1 MNLRRFLRAYLL
13 GIKTSNDR
21 PYSKA
26 VFSGFTRSFKKNPR
40 RKFKHISTELKNI
53 IFS

>member
-1 MNLRRFLRAYLL
+1 MNLRRFGRAYLL

-26 VFSGFTRSFKKNPR
+26 VFSGFTRSFKKTREQN
-40 RKFKHISTELKNI
+40 LNI
-53 IFS
+53 LVQS